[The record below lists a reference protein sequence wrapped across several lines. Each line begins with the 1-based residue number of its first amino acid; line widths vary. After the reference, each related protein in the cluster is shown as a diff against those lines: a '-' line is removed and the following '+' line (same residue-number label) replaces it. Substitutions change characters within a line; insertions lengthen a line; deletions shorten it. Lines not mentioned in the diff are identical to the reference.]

1 MFKKIL
7 VVAALAITSS
17 VAFAS
22 PAPYVGAGLGV
33 TVNTSN
39 SFGNYRG
46 VPFNVFAGYG
56 GIVNQSFYLAGE
68 LDATLATAEISNH
81 STGLKTSYGYGVSL
95 LPGVMLSDH
104 TLAFARLGV
113 VRSRFSNPSTT
124 TTGGKFGLGLQTTV
138 MQNIDVRGEY
148 DYTSYRSINR
158 NGLSNSPVSD
168 AANVALVYKFD

>member
-1 MFKKIL
+1 MFKKIFAIT
-7 VVAALAITSS
+7 VLAIASS

-33 TVNTSN
+33 TVNTSK

-56 GIVNQSFYLAGE
+56 GVVNQSLYLAGE
-68 LDATLATAEISNH
+68 LDATVGTAEISNH
-81 STGLKTSYGYGVSL
+81 STGLKTSYGYGASV
-95 LPGVMLSDH
+95 LPGAMLSDH

-124 TTGGKFGLGLQTTV
+124 VTGAKFGLGLQTTV
-138 MQNIDVRGEY
+138 TQNIDVRGEY

-158 NGLSNSPVSD
+158 NGLSNSPASD
-168 AANVALVYKFD
+168 AANLALVYKFD

>member
-7 VVAALAITSS
+7 IVAALAASS
-17 VAFAS
+17 SIAFAS

-39 SFGNYRG
+39 SWGNYRG
-46 VPFNVFAGYG
+46 VPFNVFAGYSG
-56 GIVNQSFYLAGE
+56 VVSQSIYLAAE

-81 STGLKTSYGYGVSL
+81 SAGLKTSYGYGVSF

-124 TTGGKFGLGLQTTV
+124 TTGGKFGFGLQTTLT
-138 MQNIDVRGEY
+138 QNIDVRGEY
-148 DYTSYRSINR
+148 DYTAYRSINR
-158 NGLSNSPVSD
+158 YGFTNSPVSD
-168 AANVALVYKFD
+168 AANLALVYKFD